1 MKPKFDVSS
10 GIVRDCLC
18 NTVYVHYRHDG
29 VYQGETLNAPLIS
42 ILAGCDLGLDVQ
54 QSLLDDCDE
63 RLGRDKG
70 SVDVGLRDVRLL
82 AEHVGRV
89 VEARLVEITVKEKVD
104 LISGE
109 RHGGLRGE
117 SSALSEMEK
126 RFQ

>member
-1 MKPKFDVSS
+1 M
-10 GIVRDCLC
+10 RDCLC

-89 VEARLVEITVKEKVD
+89 VEARLVEIPVQEKVD
-104 LISGE
+104 LICGE
-109 RHGGLRGE
+109 RHIRPREE
-117 SSALSEMEK
+117 SPTLSGVEK
-126 RFQ
+126 PFQ